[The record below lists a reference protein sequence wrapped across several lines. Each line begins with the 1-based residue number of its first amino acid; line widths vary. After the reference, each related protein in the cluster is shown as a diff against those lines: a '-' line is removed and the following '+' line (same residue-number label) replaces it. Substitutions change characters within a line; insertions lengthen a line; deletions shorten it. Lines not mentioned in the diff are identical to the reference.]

1 MARHRPPRQIETREF
16 AREGIEGLGIH
27 RKLATEG
34 TESTE
39 MQDLE
44 REIAGKFFEG
54 YSVEDLVDEYPF
66 PTEEVESIIRDNS
79 QIKEPKE

>member
-1 MARHRPPRQIETREF
+1 
-16 AREGIEGLGIH
+16 
-27 RKLATEG
+27 
-34 TESTE
+34 